1 MPPPLPPDA
10 APIANPMT
18 LKFAG
23 IEAGVMK
30 RGRAGEPVE
39 QLSLSK
45 RNLKDR
51 LRRARQASSFSF
63 ERDTKREV
71 PRNEEP
77 IYLPR
82 TRIGVASH
90 EGRIGFIFEGPI
102 ILMGLLAS
110 IFMCVFLYLVMTSLS
125 ISN

>member
-1 MPPPLPPDA
+1 MPPPLPADA

-63 ERDTKREV
+63 EKEKPGRETR
-71 PRNEEP
+71 RNEEP

-82 TRIGVASH
+82 TRLGVASQ
-90 EGRIGFIFEGPI
+90 EGRVGFIFEGPI
-102 ILMGLLAS
+102 VLLGVLAS
-110 IFMCVFLYLVMTSLS
+110 IAMCIFLYLVMTSL
-125 ISN
+125 NA